1 MKQQDCIANETLQ
14 ELLAADSGS
23 LLIIDVRNPDEYAER
38 HIQGAVNIPLDIL
51 PAGITQEFR
60 SKQIV
65 TVCGKGGGRSA
76 HAAEMLRAERFN
88 AQYLCNGTFGWFS
101 V

>member
-1 MKQQDCIANETLQ
+1 MLQQDCIANETLR
-14 ELLAADSGS
+14 ELLAAEAGS
-23 LLIIDVRNPDEYAER
+23 LLIVDVRSPDEYAER
-38 HIQGAVNIPLDIL
+38 HIPGAVNIPLDTL
-51 PAGITQEFR
+51 PAGIAQALK
-60 SKQIV
+60 SKRIV

-76 HAAEMLRAERFN
+76 NAAEMLSAEGFN